1 MDQTTLRKYTQHLPR
16 DCVCYI
22 LQFCDP
28 PTTSNVYLVCRPWYH
43 AVDRIAILA
52 DKLYDLP
59 QTFNIKQ
66 RRWFSSCSLPT
77 LLEEDVQY
85 HRTEVLYVKI
95 LQHTIPV
102 STWSKYLTS
111 CPSLREVIVKVD
123 SNATTFDV
131 GQFQEISLLTELDFH
146 QVRDVSQL
154 SGCRTL
160 RKLCLSCC
168 RELTDAG
175 IRGLE
180 SIPTLEELN
189 LIGTV
194 VSTISHLSGCRALRS
209 LRLDRCHA
217 LTDDG
222 IRGLETIPTLE
233 ELVLSSASIKS
244 ISHLRGCRALR
255 KLDVSWCHRLTDA

>member
-1 MDQTTLRKYTQHLPR
+1 MDQTTQRKYTHLPR

-28 PTTSNVYLVCRPWYH
+28 PTTSNAYLVCRPWYH
-43 AVDRIAILA
+43 AVDRIATLA

-77 LLEEDVQY
+77 LLEEDVRY